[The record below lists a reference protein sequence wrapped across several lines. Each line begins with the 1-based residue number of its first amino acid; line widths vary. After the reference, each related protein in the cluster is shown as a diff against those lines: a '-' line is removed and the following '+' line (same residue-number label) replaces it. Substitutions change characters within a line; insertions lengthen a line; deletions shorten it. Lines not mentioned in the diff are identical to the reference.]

1 MSGRVYR
8 RCGCRDE
15 AGLARGAACLRLAAD
30 DKHGTWGFAVDLPSV
45 DGTRKT
51 MRRGGFKTKRE
62 ATRAM
67 TLVGERTHADVLND
81 DKQTVGQYLAEWLHG
96 QRHSLA
102 PKTIFQYELY
112 VRNDLVPALG
122 TIRLEAL
129 RHEHVVTLVADLERA
144 GRGATTEKRIVA
156 VLSSA
161 LNHAVRT
168 RRLNQNVATHVSTP
182 AVTRTEVNPWTADQ
196 AAAFLDAVAGDRLTE
211 LFETLIGTGLR
222 LGEALALRWQ
232 DVDLEHR
239 VLRVRRSAT
248 TVGGHLVIGRPKT
261 VGSAAGVGLSAR
273 VVAALVRQRER
284 QVFDSLTWA
293 VGYERGDLVFAR
305 ENGSLLRPEYVRRR
319 LHALSAEAGL
329 PRVRVHDLR
338 HLAATLMISAGVPLA
353 LVSKTL
359 RHSKVSITVDLYG
372 HLTYEASQAAADSL
386 GGVLDA
392 ATARRSAT
400 TS

>member
-8 RCGCRDE
+8 RCGCRTAE
-15 AGLARGAACLRLAAD
+15 GKLTGVTCPLLKSD

-45 DGTRKT
+45 DGDRKT

-122 TIRLEAL
+122 TVRLEAL
-129 RHEHVVTLVADLERA
+129 RHEHVVALVADLERA
-144 GRGATTEKRIVA
+144 GRGATTIERIVR

-161 LNHAVRT
+161 LNHAVRI
-168 RRLNQNVATHVSTP
+168 RRLTHNVCAHVSTP

-196 AAAFLDAVAGDRLTE
+196 AATFLNAVAGDRLAE
-211 LFETLIGTGLR
+211 FFEVLVGTGLR
-222 LGEALALRWQ
+222 LGEALALRWE
-232 DVDLEHR
+232 DVDLDHR

-248 TVGGHLVIGRPKT
+248 TVGGHLVIGRPTT
-261 VGSAAGVGLSAR
+261 VGSAAGVGLSPR
-273 VVAALVRQRER
+273 VVAALLRQRER
-284 QVFDSLTWA
+284 QVFDVLSWA
-293 VGYERGDLVFAR
+293 DGYEHGDLVFAR
-305 ENGSLLRPEYVRRR
+305 ENGSLLRPEYARRR
-319 LHALSAEAGL
+319 LHSVAAAAGL

-372 HLTYEASQAAADSL
+372 HLTHEAAQAAADSL

-392 ATARRSAT
+392 ATARRAAGHS
-400 TS
+400 